1 MKQKPN
7 KPMKNQYY
15 YLEDD
20 VGEKSEIVGPFQTQ
34 KAAEQAAAKRLKELW
49 QDSCACLRSKDEP
62 DRSFST
68 PIRILQLVSVLQ
80 PEFQATVKLTKI
92 K

>member
-1 MKQKPN
+1 MKK
-7 KPMKNQYY
+7 QYY

-20 VGEKSEIVGPFQTQ
+20 GGEELEIFGPFHTQ
-34 KAAEQAAAKRLKELW
+34 KAAEQAAAKRLKEMW
-49 QDSCACLRSKDEP
+49 QDSCASLRSKDEP

-80 PEFQATVKLTKI
+80 PEFQATCKLTKI